1 MGITVSAV
9 LIALV
14 ITTMTLEEVREMAT
28 FKPTGA

>member
-14 ITTMTLEEVREMAT
+14 ITTMIMEEVREMAT
-28 FKPTGA
+28 LKPTGA